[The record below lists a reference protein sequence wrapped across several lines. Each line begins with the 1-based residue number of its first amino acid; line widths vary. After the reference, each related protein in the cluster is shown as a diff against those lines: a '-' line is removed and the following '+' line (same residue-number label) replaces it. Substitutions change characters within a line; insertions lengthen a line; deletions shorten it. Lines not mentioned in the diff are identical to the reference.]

1 MDKREIYRILA
12 SNKNVV
18 ASSPIQLRTRCFICG
33 DSKKNPNKKR
43 LGIKID
49 VNNPKEPIL
58 YNCFNCFAK
67 GVFTPNML
75 REMDI
80 FDKELEQGIRQLNHS
95 AMNDSGNKVNR
106 YKNKKEIPV
115 EIPPLY
121 NTDINIAKIKYLYN
135 RLGCKIPIEDFKRL
149 KLIFNLGEFLAYNK
163 IQPVNEHVPILSRDY
178 IGFLSV
184 NNEYV
189 ILRDITNTHKMR
201 YVKYNIF
208 NVYDNT
214 QSFYAISN
222 KINLLSDDDIIITI
236 TEGPFDILGVM
247 YNVLGRDIS
256 NRIMVAACN
265 GNFVNTIMY
274 YIQKGIVGSN
284 VKIECYQDNDT
295 RMDFRHVR
303 SHIRPYIMKNNNFT
317 VYYNTKSKDFGVPKS
332 CIERDTIII

>member
-1 MDKREIYRILA
+1 MDKREMYRIL
-12 SNKNVV
+12 SSHPNVV
-18 ASSPIQLRTRCFICG
+18 ASGGPQLRTKCFICG

-67 GVFTPNML
+67 GVFTPAML
-75 REMDI
+75 HEMEI
-80 FDKELEQGIRQLNHS
+80 FDKDLEQGIRQLNHS
-95 AMNDSGNKVNR
+95 ALNDTGNRVNK

-121 NTDINIAKIKYLYN
+121 NTETNIQKIKYLYE
-135 RLGCKIPIEDFKRL
+135 RLGCKIPLEDFKKL

-163 IQPVNEHVPILSRDY
+163 IEPVNEHVPALSRDY

-189 ILRDITNTHKMR
+189 ILRDITGKHKMR

-208 NVYDNT
+208 DVYDNT
-214 QSFYAISN
+214 QAFYAISN
-222 KINLLSDDDIIITI
+222 KINLLSEDDIIITI

-247 YNVLGRDIS
+247 YNVLSGDIT

-265 GNFVNTIMY
+265 GNFTNTILH
-274 YIQKGIVGSN
+274 YIQKGLVGSN
-284 VKIECYQDNDT
+284 IKVECYQDNDT
-295 RMDFRHVR
+295 RMNFRNIR
-303 SHIRPYIMKNNNFT
+303 SEIRPYIMKNSNFT

-332 CIERDTIII
+332 MIDRDVIIV